1 MQDKMHQQNINVQAL
16 IFTRKD
22 EGEIAKFVIEKLHRS
37 VTYLSG
43 VGAYSGTDVRVVCVY
58 LSKYEVEELLRAV
71 AVIDPQA
78 FFTVQENVRVYG
90 NFPKRL
96 S

>member
-1 MQDKMHQQNINVQAL
+1 
-16 IFTRKD
+16 
-22 EGEIAKFVIEKLHRS
+22 
-37 VTYLSG
+37 